1 MTLHGHMTA
10 DGTHKFGVPCLRV
23 QVLKDCSQQTVLT
36 ELECEGRT
44 YVPKSMLGKDKLAS
58 KSSPAVRQIGS
69 ESVLKQYSCKTD

>member
-36 ELECEGRT
+36 ELECRA
-44 YVPKSMLGKDKLAS
+44 YVCSKVNVGQGQASLEILAGC
-58 KSSPAVRQIGS
+58 SPDWLRVSAKAVFMQ
-69 ESVLKQYSCKTD
+69 D